1 MNILDPGSGAL
12 CLPQAMW
19 LVYRVVMERADLRK
33 EEVLDLVTPAA
44 MRSRLPQG
52 GAHVQS
58 AIDGLYE
65 LRLLRVDADGL
76 HNAEGVR
83 DSHEFLRV
91 LRRRLVSPPE
101 DVGDGFVGA
110 PDLRT
115 ALIWLMRRD
124 PSAPL
129 HWRENVETTMPTG
142 LFTNDTRWN
151 GFRWW
156 SEALGFAR
164 EGLKSLM
171 DHGGQRTW
179 IVPDPTLA
187 VIDAIEH
194 PLGVPLPRGAQLPI
208 NDLLV
213 FLRSELPVLPGHPS
227 ATYAGPSDEEGQSS
241 RALGLALATA
251 EQRGILSM
259 GYQSDPSGVLA
270 LPDAQDFGQDRYVS
284 TVTVGRRRR

>member
-1 MNILDPGSGAL
+1 MKILDPNPGAL

-19 LVYRVVMERADLRK
+19 LAYRVVAERGDLRK
-33 EEVLDLVTPAA
+33 DDILDLVIPVA
-44 MRSRLPQG
+44 MRARLPQQ
-52 GAHVQS
+52 GAHLQS
-58 AIDGLYE
+58 AIAGLSELRLVHVDTDGLY
-65 LRLLRVDADGL
+65 
-76 HNAEGVR
+76 NAVKVK

-91 LRRRLVSPPE
+91 LRGRLVTRPE
-101 DVGDGFVGA
+101 DLGEGFSGA
-110 PDLRT
+110 PDLRE

-124 PSAPL
+124 PMTPL
-129 HWRENVETTMPTG
+129 HWEVNVETTMPTG
-142 LFTNDTRWN
+142 LFTNNTRWN

-171 DHGGQRTW
+171 RDGGQRTW
-179 IVPDPTLA
+179 IVPDPTVA

-194 PLGVPLPRGAQLPI
+194 PLGEPLPRGTQLPI
-208 NDLLV
+208 KDLLS

-227 ATYAGPSDEEGQSS
+227 ATYSGPVDEEGQAG

-251 EQRGILSM
+251 EQRRILSM

-270 LPDAQDFGQDRYVS
+270 LPDSQNYGQDRYVS
-284 TVTVGRRRR
+284 TVTIAKRQQ